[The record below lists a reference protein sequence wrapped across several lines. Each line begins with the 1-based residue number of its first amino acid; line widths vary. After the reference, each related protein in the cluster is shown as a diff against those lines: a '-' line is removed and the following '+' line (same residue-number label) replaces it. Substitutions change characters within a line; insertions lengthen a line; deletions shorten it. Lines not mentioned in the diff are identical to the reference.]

1 MYPAVANAG
10 DRIIAKSLAS
20 NSIVCTFLAAVVTA
34 EGVVAK
40 DIVVMVSACAMCVW
54 WINWEA

>member
-1 MYPAVANAG
+1 MYPACAKNAG
-10 DRIIAKSLAS
+10 DRVVAKSVA
-20 NSIVCTFLAAVVTA
+20 IVFCVRFLLVTA

-40 DIVVMVSACAMCVW
+40 YIVVMVSACATCVW